1 MQKCRRVSDR
11 RREKETCLASFV
23 HVCVPGVVCKVI
35 ARYMRTMMWE
45 RERERLGK
53 GLMPVMPLLFTAG
66 YINWSRI
73 QCAVQV
79 IQLQSGSGWSVSTLI
94 ATQYS
99 DTLPSYILSV
109 GDHAVYP
116 LDRQSQQHRWS
127 GSIRRFCVCLCVDC
141 CRWLISSGRSV
152 AIKSPCDYHQVNG
165 KRLLSTQVDSCYSL
179 VRVVTWSTSLAV
191 IIWIMSAF
199 GRHLPAGKW
208 QVALAPT

>member
-1 MQKCRRVSDR
+1 MMCRRVRPESFGFIALLLACDCRCKNAAGWVIEGERKR
-11 RREKETCLASFV
+11 RVWPALCMSVCQELFVRWLLGICARWCGREWE
-23 HVCVPGVVCKVI
+23 
-35 ARYMRTMMWE
+35 RE

-127 GSIRRFCVCLCVDC
+127 GSIRRFCVCVCV
-141 CRWLISSGRSV
+141 LTAV
-152 AIKSPCDYHQVNG
+152 AG
-165 KRLLSTQVDSCYSL
+165 
-179 VRVVTWSTSLAV
+179 W
-191 IIWIMSAF
+191 
-199 GRHLPAGKW
+199 
-208 QVALAPT
+208 

>member
-45 RERERLGK
+45 RERERVGK

-79 IQLQSGSGWSVSTLI
+79 IQLQSGWSVSTLI

-127 GSIRRFCVCLCVDC
+127 GSIRRFCVCVSVCWLLSLVDKQC
-141 CRWLISSGRSV
+141 TIA

-179 VRVVTWSTSLAV
+179 VRVVTWSTRALPLSSGLCQLLGDICRPA
-191 IIWIMSAF
+191 S
-199 GRHLPAGKW
+199 GRLH
-208 QVALAPT
+208 